1 MMTPGFVYIIKD
13 ITLTQCYKIGHTANP
28 NRRVYDF
35 GIALPFEIMVVML
48 IKVNDPL
55 DLETTLHHT
64 FAHKRTNDEWFKLTD
79 VELTYAKYMVE
90 MRVMY
95 SKYLPEDR
103 IKIWNYLE
111 SKRLEMETK
120 S

>member
-1 MMTPGFVYIIKD
+1 MTPGFVYIIKD

-55 DLETTLHHT
+55 ELETTLHHM
-64 FAHKRTNDEWFKLTD
+64 FADKRTNGEWFKLTD
-79 VELTYAKYMVE
+79 EEINYVRHMVE
-90 MRVMY
+90 MRVMF
-95 SKYLPEDR
+95 SKYSPEGR
-103 IKIWNYLE
+103 SKLWNYLE
-111 SKRLEMETK
+111 AQRMKRGNE
-120 S
+120 